1 MVLEIFEDFVRNSKQ
16 QNSIL
21 LYYTF
26 FKNALSVKVDLDNQ
40 SGIVILTNAAN
51 CGFKMVKRTRKCR
64 NKK

>member
-16 QNSIL
+16 QNSIV

-40 SGIVILTNAAN
+40 SGIVILSNAAN
-51 CGFKMVKRTRKCR
+51 CGFKMVTEASEE
-64 NKK
+64 